1 MRTLTARQAS
11 KIWCCVAGN
20 RDNVL
25 VPVRAIAT
33 LNRKKPGPPVKEAGP
48 SHGKKRPKRAWAVW
62 TRETKVAMRQ
72 NTRAAVASP
81 LLRPRHKPL
90 PPVVGVEP
98 ITRMMRMAPRG
109 WVIAGHPVPN
119 RSPSINTADLIAGLS
134 PVMLR
139 LCNRRQARYGVRSVR
154 HRLGSLAAFCERYR
168 FSSAHSLTVKFGS
181 GRWPSHQAMR
191 ARSSACDT

>member
-48 SHGKKRPKRAWAVW
+48 NHGKKRPKRAWAVW

-98 ITRMMRMAPRG
+98 DNEDDEDGAEG
-109 WVIAGHPVPN
+109 LGHCRPPC
-119 RSPSINTADLIAGLS
+119 T
-134 PVMLR
+134 
-139 LCNRRQARYGVRSVR
+139 Q
-154 HRLGSLAAFCERYR
+154 
-168 FSSAHSLTVKFGS
+168 SLTFDQHSRPDCRVEPGNASPLQQTTGKVRRSFGTPPPRLA
-181 GRWPSHQAMR
+181 GRFLRKVSVLVCPFA
-191 ARSSACDT
+191 DG